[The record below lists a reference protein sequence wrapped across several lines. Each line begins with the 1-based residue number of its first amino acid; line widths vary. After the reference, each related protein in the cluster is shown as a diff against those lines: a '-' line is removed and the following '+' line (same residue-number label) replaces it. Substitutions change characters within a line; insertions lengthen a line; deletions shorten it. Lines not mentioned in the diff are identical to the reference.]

1 MKLLNKKIIKKIID
15 KKGKVKNFMLI
26 LIIDNQLIMNQ
37 KLFSK
42 NMLNSKKLTIDF
54 MNVIGIKKI
63 KYTIRGK

>member
-1 MKLLNKKIIKKIID
+1 MKLLHKKIIKKIID

-26 LIIDNQLIMNQ
+26 LIIDNQLTMNQ